1 MALPGVDKGARGHLP
16 HPLELDHTEEAQ
28 ALLREMGPTA
38 FPSHSYSHRQVPGH
52 LVGLTKGSAWW
63 FGSVVTA
70 AGSPPTQPQALCGL
84 QQQEDKLDL
93 AHHPFRTQETGRT
106 LVEGDSST
114 LTYSPVASEP

>member
-1 MALPGVDKGARGHLP
+1 MPCVWEALASFLSTGLEEEEERKKVKSGWRDGSVAQSVCCSCKGPG
-16 HPLELDHTEEAQ
+16 
-28 ALLREMGPTA
+28 
-38 FPSHSYSHRQVPGH
+38 
-52 LVGLTKGSAWW
+52 

>member
-1 MALPGVDKGARGHLP
+1 MDKGARGHLP
-16 HPLELDHTEEAQ
+16 HPLEHTEEAQ
-28 ALLREMGPTA
+28 ALLREMEPTA